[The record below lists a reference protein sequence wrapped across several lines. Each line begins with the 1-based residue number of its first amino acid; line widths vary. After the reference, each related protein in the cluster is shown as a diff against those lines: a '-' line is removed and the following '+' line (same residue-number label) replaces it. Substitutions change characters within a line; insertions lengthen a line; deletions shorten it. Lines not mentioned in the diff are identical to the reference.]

1 MFLKNLLAFDFST
14 KCFSK
19 SLLLRTILF
28 VRRIIIES
36 TLCQFAL
43 ECADCMVE
51 GYFKFA
57 AE

>member
-1 MFLKNLLAFDFST
+1 MFLKKLLAFDFST

-43 ECADCMVE
+43 SALVAWLKGIINYCL
-51 GYFKFA
+51 
-57 AE
+57 